1 MYFMFSMNKYRK
13 DEVFDQ
19 TLNNNFQTRRTVR
32 DTLTVKN
39 KKYLDTYILK
49 DTLLLYDLNKLQKH
63 L

>member
-32 DTLTVKN
+32 DTLTVK
-39 KKYLDTYILK
+39 KYLDTYILK
-49 DTLLLYDLNKLQKH
+49 DTLLLYDLNKL
-63 L
+63 

>member
-1 MYFMFSMNKYRK
+1 MYFMFSMNKYWK

-32 DTLTVKN
+32 DTLTVK
-39 KKYLDTYILK
+39 KYLDTYILK

>member
-32 DTLTVKN
+32 DTLTVK
-39 KKYLDTYILK
+39 KYLDTYILK

>member
-32 DTLTVKN
+32 DTLTVK
-39 KKYLDTYILK
+39 KYLDTYISK